1 MKTGTVIVGADS
13 HTCTYGALGAFA
25 TGIGSTDMAM
35 VLSTGQLWFKVPETI
50 RFNVEGKLKENTSAK
65 DVILNI
71 IGQVGADGAT
81 YKSCEFAGETIS
93 DMKISDRMVLSN
105 MAIEMGGKTGLIEPD
120 EKTYDYLKDRVS
132 GENKNRLKAF
142 IEKSNLKSDLDSP
155 SLEIMD
161 IDVSE
166 LEPQIACPHNVDNV
180 KPASELDDVEL
191 DQVFIGSCTNG
202 RIEDL
207 RDAARILKGN
217 EIANDLRMLVI
228 PASKETYLKALDEG
242 LIKIFVEAGALVSAP
257 CCGPCLGGHTG
268 LIGPDEV
275 SLSTSNRNFKGR
287 QGSPE
292 GKVYLS
298 SAKVAAQSA
307 IEGRIAVFTYLQLKW
322 LHSQLLKEE
331 LLYLRRNNMKGKV
344 WKFGNDIDTD
354 IILPGR
360 YLIYTDEEKLSEH
373 CMEGLVSD
381 FKSKVNGGDFI
392 LGGTN
397 FGCGSSRE
405 HAPIAIKGCGISAV
419 IAESFA
425 RIFYR
430 NATNVGVPLLE
441 APGVS
446 ALIEDGEEIEVDMEK
461 GLIISESGKEIE
473 FKKLP
478 PFMLEILESGG
489 LINYLKNQKNE

>member
-1 MKTGTVIVGADS
+1 
-13 HTCTYGALGAFA
+13 
-25 TGIGSTDMAM
+25 
-35 VLSTGQLWFKVPETI
+35 
-50 RFNVEGKLKENTSAK
+50 
-65 DVILNI
+65 
-71 IGQVGADGAT
+71 
-81 YKSCEFAGETIS
+81 
-93 DMKISDRMVLSN
+93 
-105 MAIEMGGKTGLIEPD
+105 
-120 EKTYDYLKDRVS
+120 
-132 GENKNRLKAF
+132 
-142 IEKSNLKSDLDSP
+142 
-155 SLEIMD
+155 
-161 IDVSE
+161 
-166 LEPQIACPHNVDNV
+166 
-180 KPASELDDVEL
+180 
-191 DQVFIGSCTNG
+191 
-202 RIEDL
+202 
-207 RDAARILKGN
+207 
-217 EIANDLRMLVI
+217 
-228 PASKETYLKALDEG
+228 
-242 LIKIFVEAGALVSAP
+242 
-257 CCGPCLGGHTG
+257 
-268 LIGPDEV
+268 
-275 SLSTSNRNFKGR
+275 
-287 QGSPE
+287 
-292 GKVYLS
+292 
-298 SAKVAAQSA
+298 
-307 IEGRIAVFTYLQLKW
+307 
-322 LHSQLLKEE
+322 
-331 LLYLRRNNMKGKV
+331 MKGKV

-381 FKSKVNGGDFI
+381 FKSKVNEGDFI

-405 HAPIAIKGCGISAV
+405 HAPIAIKGCGISAVIAESFARIFYRNGISAV